1 MRQSSSFV
9 WEASAPLRRR
19 ECARALNESRFFV
32 ACAVAKPNHSN
43 AKHIRTHALINERI
57 VAERT
62 EFPAFEAAAF
72 CGGGRGR
79 GGTQPVPLLKLQ
91 PPRCFVVLVAQLS
104 PQPPS
109 PMRSR
114 KEPPFV
120 FSRRSMYRARYIPH
134 LSALYLRCVQLARP
148 RRCFRLLAGSFLFFF
163 FFFVV
168 GFTLQFSLASCAL
181 TTEVLT
187 HYSLF
192 LSTASSFLVSP

>member
-72 CGGGRGR
+72 CGGGRGH
-79 GGTQPVPLLKLQ
+79 T
-91 PPRCFVVLVAQLS
+91 
-104 PQPPS
+104 
-109 PMRSR
+109 
-114 KEPPFV
+114 
-120 FSRRSMYRARYIPH
+120 
-134 LSALYLRCVQLARP
+134 
-148 RRCFRLLAGSFLFFF
+148 AGSFIE
-163 FFFVV
+163 
-168 GFTLQFSLASCAL
+168 TAAP
-181 TTEVLT
+181 
-187 HYSLF
+187 SLF
-192 LSTASSFLVSP
+192 CRAGCSTLTPTTLSYAFS